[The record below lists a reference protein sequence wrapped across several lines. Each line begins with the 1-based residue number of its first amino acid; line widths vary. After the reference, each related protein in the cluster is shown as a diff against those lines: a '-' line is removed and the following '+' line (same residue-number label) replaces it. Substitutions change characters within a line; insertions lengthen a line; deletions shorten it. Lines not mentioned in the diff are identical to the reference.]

1 MWIVMT
7 SSGQVPASC
16 RGNYRKVALVKLT
29 EKGKNDFLGYGIRPP
44 RIDERHASI
53 KKIVQLGSH
62 NVGKTDRGAYQRTL
76 AQAEAMVARYNAEVE
91 A

>member
-29 EKGKNDFLGYGIRPP
+29 PEGKCAYRQGWRPP
-44 RIDERHASI
+44 RIDDRLTGIE
-53 KKIVQLGSH
+53 KIVQLGSH
-62 NVGKTDRGAYQRTL
+62 NVGKTDSGAYQRTL
-76 AQAEAMVARYNAEVE
+76 AQAEAMVAKYNAGVD